1 MKNLDTIFAV
11 EFGQLLENF
20 LFSSADRDR
29 HRKVICSCLGLKNE
43 NQLAQIFAGYDT
55 PTTAGI
61 FELIRTLNHPEFTER
76 FFRLQTTNIGGTSNG
91 INVATQ
97 ADSNVPTTN
106 SQPPI
111 SGSQPSR
118 DREDTNPVRPDRVCD
133 ENHTEGNS
141 DFDWGEE
148 DFDPSFLDE

>member
-29 HRKVICSCLGLKNE
+29 QRKVICSCLGLKNE

-76 FFRLQTTNIGGTSNG
+76 FFQLQTTNIGGTSNG

-106 SQPPI
+106 NQPPI
-111 SGSQPSR
+111 SNPDFQESTQSR
-118 DREDTNPVRPDRVCD
+118 SIFLNDDSEMGDI
-133 ENHTEGNS
+133 
-141 DFDWGEE
+141 DFDLLE
-148 DFDPSFLDE
+148 

>member
-29 HRKVICSCLGLKNE
+29 QRKVICSCLGLKNE

-111 SGSQPSR
+111 SNPDFQEPTQSR
-118 DREDTNPVRPDRVCD
+118 SIVLNDDSEMGDI
-133 ENHTEGNS
+133 
-141 DFDWGEE
+141 DFDLLE
-148 DFDPSFLDE
+148 

>member
-29 HRKVICSCLGLKNE
+29 QRKVICSCLGLKNE

-61 FELIRTLNHPEFTER
+61 FILLESPWAMLFAFILMDERLTMLQIVGAGLIMIAAIAETLSANKNE
-76 FFRLQTTNIGGTSNG
+76 SS
-91 INVATQ
+91 TQ
-97 ADSNVPTTN
+97 D
-106 SQPPI
+106 
-111 SGSQPSR
+111 
-118 DREDTNPVRPDRVCD
+118 
-133 ENHTEGNS
+133 
-141 DFDWGEE
+141 
-148 DFDPSFLDE
+148 

>member
-29 HRKVICSCLGLKNE
+29 QRKVICSCLGLKNE

-106 SQPPI
+106 SQPPV
-111 SGSQPSR
+111 SNPDFQESTQSR
-118 DREDTNPVRPDRVCD
+118 SIFLNDDSEMGDI
-133 ENHTEGNS
+133 
-141 DFDWGEE
+141 DFDLLE
-148 DFDPSFLDE
+148 

>member
-29 HRKVICSCLGLKNE
+29 QRKVICSCLGLKNE

-111 SGSQPSR
+111 SKPDFQESTQSR
-118 DREDTNPVRPDRVCD
+118 SIFLNDDSEMGDI
-133 ENHTEGNS
+133 
-141 DFDWGEE
+141 DFDLLE
-148 DFDPSFLDE
+148 